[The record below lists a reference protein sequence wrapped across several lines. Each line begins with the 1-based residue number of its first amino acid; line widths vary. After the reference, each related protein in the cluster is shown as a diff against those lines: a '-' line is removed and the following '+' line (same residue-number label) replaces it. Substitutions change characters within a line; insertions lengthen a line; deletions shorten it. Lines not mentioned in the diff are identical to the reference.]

1 VWKKSGQAA
10 GNYRQLLEDGV
21 VDDLVVA
28 ALHEG
33 AVDRAE
39 GLEALNRHAGRKSH
53 GLVVGFRV

>member
-1 VWKKSGQAA
+1 MCVTLAQVAVD
-10 GNYRQLLEDGV
+10 YRQLLEDGV

-28 ALHEG
+28 ALHKG

-39 GLEALNRHAGRKSH
+39 GLEALDRHAGRKSH